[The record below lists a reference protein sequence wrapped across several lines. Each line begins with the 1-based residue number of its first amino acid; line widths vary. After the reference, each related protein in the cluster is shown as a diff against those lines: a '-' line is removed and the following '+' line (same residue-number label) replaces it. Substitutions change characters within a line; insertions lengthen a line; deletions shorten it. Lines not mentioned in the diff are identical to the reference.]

1 MAGLNIKVRTFSDQG
16 LFARKKISLGS
27 KSIETPFKAMS
38 ITNTTKNDQIRDEAR
53 GFNEIWLNTD
63 PQKLNKAKNTMKS
76 PHTKKIR
83 EGLNKSKEG
92 EFNLIFADYK
102 ATQEITDENIKF
114 LADMIYSNSDIVP
127 VPLMSK
133 FYDAVR
139 DSNQGTMSKYW
150 SIYKKNTRK
159 FIKAVRQINGKPIM
173 GVLPYLPWSFVQQM
187 VNFYLDEGIRCFA
200 FDFNARTVTS
210 HTQITNMV
218 QPLIREIA
226 NRNLQEE
233 VFFYSLNANKGR
245 SSGSRDFVPPKDYLS
260 LGVGF
265 DVLGEK
271 HKSLPMHPDV
281 LAKMDDSKPKFRMF
295 SRENYYY
302 KDFDIESILEKQ
314 IPQETGLNR
323 SRVVKRLQTNNNTKY
338 KYQALL
344 NAEQQSMENKVLRT
358 VIDEQRVGEHVK
370 AKTGV
375 TDNQYSVLEQVKNS
389 FDAGKTQKSLKEPD
403 LW

>member
-1 MAGLNIKVRTFSDQG
+1 
-16 LFARKKISLGS
+16 
-27 KSIETPFKAMS
+27 
-38 ITNTTKNDQIRDEAR
+38 
-53 GFNEIWLNTD
+53 
-63 PQKLNKAKNTMKS
+63 
-76 PHTKKIR
+76 
-83 EGLNKSKEG
+83 
-92 EFNLIFADYK
+92 
-102 ATQEITDENIKF
+102 
-114 LADMIYSNSDIVP
+114 
-127 VPLMSK
+127 
-133 FYDAVR
+133 
-139 DSNQGTMSKYW
+139 
-150 SIYKKNTRK
+150 
-159 FIKAVRQINGKPIM
+159 
-173 GVLPYLPWSFVQQM
+173 
-187 VNFYLDEGIRCFA
+187 
-200 FDFNARTVTS
+200 
-210 HTQITNMV
+210 
-218 QPLIREIA
+218 
-226 NRNLQEE
+226 
-233 VFFYSLNANKGR
+233 
-245 SSGSRDFVPPKDYLS
+245 
-260 LGVGF
+260 
-265 DVLGEK
+265 
-271 HKSLPMHPDV
+271 MHPDV